1 MLPDRVIKRLG
12 ALEEVS
18 KQGKWVKDLFRL
30 MENPDLWLMAYAN
43 IYANAGATTPGI
55 DAVTMDGFSPE
66 RASNLMAL
74 LKEKLYNPK
83 PVRRAYIPK
92 KNGKK
97 RPLGLPSGDDKLVQE
112 VTRILLERIYEPVF
126 SQDSHGFRPKRS
138 CHTALQQ
145 IQRTWKG
152 VKWIVNVDIQG
163 FYDNI
168 NHRKLVEVLE
178 KKIDD
183 KRFIKLIELMLTAG
197 YVEDWKFYR
206 TYSGVP
212 QGGIVSPLLA
222 NIYLHELDTFIQ
234 EMKGRFNIG
243 KYRAMFPEYT
253 AISTHISKLRT
264 EIDRI
269 KMEDNSTEKI
279 RKIQHQIT
287 RLDAERKAMPSG
299 DPFDRGYKRLT
310 YCRYAD
316 DFTIGIIGSK
326 EDAKAVFDEV
336 QQFVEDKLSL
346 KVAIEKSG
354 IHHGKEGITYLGY
367 LVRMESAGKVIKKK
381 RGTRYFMARTVA
393 GNPKLRVPPD
403 RARAF
408 CQDHRYANWSRKQ
421 PRHKPEWMSRSDV
434 EIILA
439 YNAELRGL
447 ANYYCLADDVKEKL
461 NPLAWMW
468 IGSLLKTLAAKH
480 KTTVKK
486 ISQRLQ
492 QGNGLVY
499 KHQVKGKDKVL
510 KVYSLKNL
518 KRTPKNWQR
527 IDVKA
532 RPGVILMRSRSE
544 LVERLSADKC
554 EYCGKSEGY
563 FEVHHVRKLK
573 DVQGKELWERI
584 MIAMRRKTLILCIE
598 CHDLL
603 HSGKLP
609 DWRHQTG

>member
-1 MLPDRVIKRLG
+1 MLPDRVSKRLR

-18 KQGKWVKDLFRL
+18 KQGKRGKDLFRL
-30 MENPDLWLMAYAN
+30 LENPDLWLMAYAN

-55 DAVTMDGFSPE
+55 DTVTMDGFSAE
-66 RASNLMAL
+66 RVSNLVGL

-83 PVRRAYIPK
+83 PVRRVYIPK
-92 KNGKK
+92 QNGKK

-112 VTRILLERIYEPVF
+112 VTRIILERIYEPVF

-145 IQRTWKG
+145 LQRTWKG
-152 VKWIVNVDIQG
+152 VKWVVNVDIQG

-168 NHRKLVEVLE
+168 NHDKLVELLE

-183 KRFIKLIELMLTAG
+183 KRFIKLIKLMLKAG
-197 YVEDWKFYR
+197 YVEDWSFHR

-212 QGGIVSPLLA
+212 QGGIVSPVLA
-222 NIYLHELDTFIQ
+222 NVYLHELDTFIQ
-234 EMKGRFNIG
+234 EMKGKFKSG
-243 KYRAMFPEYT
+243 KNRAMLPEYVT
-253 AISTHISKLRT
+253 ISAHIRKLRS

-269 KMEDNSTEKI
+269 KMEDDSIEKV
-279 RKIQHQIT
+279 REIQRQIKA
-287 RLDAERKAMPSG
+287 LDAERKAMPAG

-326 EDAKAVFDEV
+326 EDAKAVFSEV
-336 QQFVEDKLSL
+336 KQFIEDRLL
-346 KVAIEKSG
+346 LNVATEKSG

-393 GNPKLRVPPD
+393 GIPKLRVPPD

-408 CQDHRYANWSRKQ
+408 CQDHRYADWIRKQ
-421 PRHKPEWMSRSDV
+421 SRHKPAWVSRSDV

-447 ANYYCLADDVKEKL
+447 ANYYSLADDAKEKL
-461 NPLAWMW
+461 SPLAWMW
-468 IGSLLKTLAAKH
+468 TGSFLKTLAAKH
-480 KTTVKK
+480 KTTVAK
-486 ISQRLQ
+486 ISQRLR
-492 QGNGLVY
+492 QGNDLVY
-499 KHQVKGKDKVL
+499 KYQVKGKDKVL
-510 KVYSLKNL
+510 KVYALKDL
-518 KRTPKNWQR
+518 KRALRSWQGL
-527 IDVKA
+527 DVKA
-532 RPGVILMRSRSE
+532 RPSVTLMRSRSE

-554 EYCGKSEGY
+554 EYCGKEGGY

-584 MIAMRRKTLILCIE
+584 MIAMRRKTIILCIE

-609 DWRHQTG
+609 SWRHQTG